1 MGRYWPYLVLLLP
14 PLFWAGNFI
23 VGRAFSA
30 ELGAITMSFYRWL
43 LALCL
48 LAPFAY
54 SRVRQELPIILN
66 HLPILTVLALLS
78 VASFN
83 VLLYLGLRDTEATN
97 ALLINSSIPVWIVL
111 FGVLFYNDS
120 LTLRRGLGILVS
132 LLGVS
137 FLIFSGQSQGL
148 TVNPGDLWVI
158 SSSIGWALY
167 SLTLRKKPS
176 GLSGLGFLAYIV
188 LFGVCFN
195 GLLLAINPLDEA
207 PLPITLDTLY
217 AVGYVAIFASL
228 GAYVCWNYGVGQLG
242 AQVAGQYIHL
252 MPFYGVLLASLFLN
266 ESLSYH
272 HWVAGGLIA
281 TGLILALRQ
290 SPHALASKSN

>member
-1 MGRYWPYLVLLLP
+1 MGRSWPYLVLLLP

-148 TVNPGDLWVI
+148 TVNPGDLWVM

-176 GLSGLGFLAYIV
+176 DLSGLGFLGYIV

-207 PLPITLDTLY
+207 PLPMTLDTLY

>member
-1 MGRYWPYLVLLLP
+1 MGRSWPYLVLFLP

-111 FGVLFYNDS
+111 FGVLFYDDS

-137 FLIFSGQSQGL
+137 FLIFSGQSQRL

-176 GLSGLGFLAYIV
+176 DLSGLGFLAYIV

-195 GLLLAINPLDEA
+195 GLLLAINPLNEA
-207 PLPITLDTLY
+207 PLPMTLDTLY

-290 SPHALASKSN
+290 PPHALASKSN

>member
-1 MGRYWPYLVLLLP
+1 MGRSWPYLVLLLP

-54 SRVRQELPIILN
+54 SRVRQELPVVLN

-137 FLIFSGQSQGL
+137 FLIFSGQSQRL
-148 TVNPGDLWVI
+148 TVNPGDLWVM

-176 GLSGLGFLAYIV
+176 DLSGLGFLGYIV

-195 GLLLAINPLDEA
+195 GLLLAINPLNEA
-207 PLPITLDTLY
+207 PLPMTLDTLY

-252 MPFYGVLLASLFLN
+252 MPFYGVLLAWLLRS
-266 ESLSYH
+266 ESRSYLH
-272 HWVAGGLIA
+272 CVAGALIG
-281 TGLILALRQ
+281 TGLILA
-290 SPHALASKSN
+290 AS

>member
-1 MGRYWPYLVLLLP
+1 MGRSWPYLVLLLP

-54 SRVRQELPIILN
+54 SRVRQELPIILS

-148 TVNPGDLWVI
+148 TVNPGDLWVM

-176 GLSGLGFLAYIV
+176 DLSGLGFLAYIV

-207 PLPITLDTLY
+207 PLPMTLDTLY

>member
-137 FLIFSGQSQGL
+137 FLIFSGHSQGL

-207 PLPITLDTLY
+207 PLPMTLVTLY

>member
-1 MGRYWPYLVLLLP
+1 MGRSWPYLVLLLP

-23 VGRAFSA
+23 VGRAVSA

-66 HLPILTVLALLS
+66 HLTILTVLALLS

-111 FGVLFYNDS
+111 FGVLFYDDS

-137 FLIFSGQSQGL
+137 FLIFSGQSQRL

-176 GLSGLGFLAYIV
+176 DLSGLGFLAYIV

-207 PLPITLDTLY
+207 PLPMTLDTLY

>member
-1 MGRYWPYLVLLLP
+1 MGRSWPYLVLLLP

-111 FGVLFYNDS
+111 FGVLFYDDS

-137 FLIFSGQSQGL
+137 FLIFSGQSQRL

-176 GLSGLGFLAYIV
+176 DLSGLGFLAYIV

-207 PLPITLDTLY
+207 PLPMTLDTLY

>member
-1 MGRYWPYLVLLLP
+1 MGRSWPYLVLLLP

-54 SRVRQELPIILN
+54 SRVRQELPIILS

-148 TVNPGDLWVI
+148 TVNPGDLWVM

-176 GLSGLGFLAYIV
+176 DLSGLGFLAYIV

-195 GLLLAINPLDEA
+195 GLLLAINPLNEA
-207 PLPITLDTLY
+207 PLPMTLDTLY

>member
-1 MGRYWPYLVLLLP
+1 MGRSWPYLVLLLP

-83 VLLYLGLRDTEATN
+83 ILLYLGLRDTEATN

-111 FGVLFYNDS
+111 FGVLFYDDS

-137 FLIFSGQSQGL
+137 FLIFSGQSQRL

-176 GLSGLGFLAYIV
+176 DLSGLGFLAYIV

-195 GLLLAINPLDEA
+195 GLLLAINPLNEA
-207 PLPITLDTLY
+207 PLPMTLDTLY

>member
-120 LTLRRGLGILVS
+120 LTLRRELGILVS

-207 PLPITLDTLY
+207 PLPMTLDTLY

>member
-1 MGRYWPYLVLLLP
+1 MGRSWPYLVLLLP

-54 SRVRQELPIILN
+54 SRVRQELPVILN
-66 HLPILTVLALLS
+66 HLPILTMLALLS

-97 ALLINSSIPVWIVL
+97 ALLINSSSPVWIVL
-111 FGVLFYNDS
+111 FGVLFYDDS

-137 FLIFSGQSQGL
+137 FLIFSGQSQRL

-176 GLSGLGFLAYIV
+176 DLSGLGFLAYIV

-207 PLPITLDTLY
+207 SLPMTLDTLY

>member
-137 FLIFSGQSQGL
+137 FLIFSGQSQRL

-207 PLPITLDTLY
+207 PLPMTLDTLY

>member
-1 MGRYWPYLVLLLP
+1 MGRSWPYLVLLLP

-132 LLGVS
+132 SLGVS

-148 TVNPGDLWVI
+148 TVNPGDLWVM

-176 GLSGLGFLAYIV
+176 DLSGLGFLAYIV
-188 LFGVCFN
+188 HFGVCFN
-195 GLLLAINPLDEA
+195 GLLLAINPLNEA
-207 PLPITLDTLY
+207 PLPMTLDTLY

>member
-1 MGRYWPYLVLLLP
+1 MGRSWPYLVLLFP

-207 PLPITLDTLY
+207 PLPMTLDTLY

>member
-1 MGRYWPYLVLLLP
+1 MGRSWPYLVLLLP

-137 FLIFSGQSQGL
+137 FLIFSGQSQRL

-176 GLSGLGFLAYIV
+176 DLSGLGFLAYIV

-207 PLPITLDTLY
+207 PLPMTLDTLY

>member
-1 MGRYWPYLVLLLP
+1 MGRSWPYLVLLLP

-54 SRVRQELPIILN
+54 SRVRQELPVVLN

-111 FGVLFYNDS
+111 FGVLFYDDS

-137 FLIFSGQSQGL
+137 FLIFSGQSQRL

-176 GLSGLGFLAYIV
+176 DLSGLGFLAYIV

-195 GLLLAINPLDEA
+195 GLLLAINPLNEA
-207 PLPITLDTLY
+207 PLPMTLDTLY

>member
-1 MGRYWPYLVLLLP
+1 MGRSWPYLVLLLP

-97 ALLINSSIPVWIVL
+97 ALLINSSIPVWIVF

-207 PLPITLDTLY
+207 PLPMTLDTLY

>member
-167 SLTLRKKPS
+167 SLTLRKKTS

-207 PLPITLDTLY
+207 PLPMTLDTLY

>member
-1 MGRYWPYLVLLLP
+1 MGRSWPYLVLLLP

-137 FLIFSGQSQGL
+137 FLIFSGQSQRL

-207 PLPITLDTLY
+207 PLPMTLDTLY

-242 AQVAGQYIHL
+242 VQVAGQYIHL

>member
-54 SRVRQELPIILN
+54 SRVRQELPIILS

-111 FGVLFYNDS
+111 FGVLFYSDS

-137 FLIFSGQSQGL
+137 FLIFSGQSQRL

-207 PLPITLDTLY
+207 PLPMTLDTLY

>member
-1 MGRYWPYLVLLLP
+1 MGRSWPYLVLLLP

-66 HLPILTVLALLS
+66 HLPILTVLAMLS

-111 FGVLFYNDS
+111 FGVLFYDDS

-137 FLIFSGQSQGL
+137 FLIFSGQSQRL

-176 GLSGLGFLAYIV
+176 DLSGLGFLAYIV

-195 GLLLAINPLDEA
+195 GLLLAINPLNEA
-207 PLPITLDTLY
+207 PLPMTLDTLY

>member
-1 MGRYWPYLVLLLP
+1 MGRSWPYLVLLLP
-14 PLFWAGNFI
+14 PLFLAGNFI

-111 FGVLFYNDS
+111 FGVLFYDDS

-137 FLIFSGQSQGL
+137 FLIFSGQSQRL

-176 GLSGLGFLAYIV
+176 DLSGLGFLAYIV

-195 GLLLAINPLDEA
+195 GLLLAINPLNEA
-207 PLPITLDTLY
+207 PLPMTLDTLY

-252 MPFYGVLLASLFLN
+252 MPFYGVLLASLYLN

>member
-1 MGRYWPYLVLLLP
+1 MGRSWPYLVLLLP

-195 GLLLAINPLDEA
+195 GLLLAINPLNKA
-207 PLPITLDTLY
+207 PLPMTLDTLY

>member
-1 MGRYWPYLVLLLP
+1 MGRTWPYLVLLLP

-23 VGRAFSA
+23 VGRVFASD
-30 ELGAITMSFYRWL
+30 LGAITMSFYRWL
-43 LALCL
+43 FALCL
-48 LAPFAY
+48 LVPFAFKT
-54 SRVRQELPIILN
+54 VRSELPIIVK
-66 HLPILTVLALLS
+66 HLPILTTLALLS

-111 FGVLFYNDS
+111 FGVLFYGDNLS
-120 LTLRRGLGILVS
+120 ARRGAGILVS
-132 LLGVS
+132 LIGVAY
-137 FLIFSGQSQGL
+137 LILSGQSNHL

-167 SLTLRKKPS
+167 SLSLRKKPS
-176 GLSGLGFLAYIV
+176 ELSGLGFLAYIV
-188 LFGVCFN
+188 FFGVCFN
-195 GLLLAINPLDEA
+195 GVLLSINPLDEQPI
-207 PLPITLDTLY
+207 PLTLNTLY

-252 MPFYGVLLASLFLN
+252 MPFYGVILAYIFLN
-266 ESLSYH
+266 ESLTSN
-272 HWVAGGLIA
+272 HWISGALIA
-281 TGLILALRQ
+281 AGLFLALRQ
-290 SPHALASKSN
+290 PKYAMASKPN

>member
-1 MGRYWPYLVLLLP
+1 MGRSWPYLVLLLP

-148 TVNPGDLWVI
+148 TVNPGDLWVM

-195 GLLLAINPLDEA
+195 GLLLAINPLNEA
-207 PLPITLDTLY
+207 PLPMTLDTLY

>member
-207 PLPITLDTLY
+207 PLPMTPDTLY

>member
-1 MGRYWPYLVLLLP
+1 MSRTWPYLVLLLP

-23 VGRAFSA
+23 VGRAFASD
-30 ELGAITMSFYRWL
+30 LGAITMSFYRWL
-43 LALCL
+43 FALCL
-48 LAPFAY
+48 LLPFAFQT
-54 SRVRQELPIILN
+54 VRRELPVIIN
-66 HLPILTVLALLS
+66 NLPILTILALLS

-111 FGVLFYNDS
+111 FGVLFFKD
-120 LTLRRGLGILVS
+120 TLSARRGAGILVS
-132 LLGVS
+132 LIGVAY
-137 FLIFSGQSQGL
+137 LILSGQSDHF

-176 GLSGLGFLAYIV
+176 ELSGLGFLAYIV
-188 LFGVCFN
+188 FFGVFFN
-195 GLLLAINPLDEA
+195 GLLLSLNPLNEPPI
-207 PLPITLDTLY
+207 PLTLDTLY

-252 MPFYGVLLASLFLN
+252 MPFYGVILAYIFLN
-266 ESLSYH
+266 ESLTPN
-272 HWVAGGLIA
+272 HWISGALIA
-281 TGLILALRQ
+281 TGLFLALRQ
-290 SPHALASKSN
+290 PNHAMASKSN

>member
-1 MGRYWPYLVLLLP
+1 MGRSWPYLVLLLP

-111 FGVLFYNDS
+111 FGVLFYDDS

-137 FLIFSGQSQGL
+137 FLIFSGQSQRL
-148 TVNPGDLWVI
+148 TVNPGDLWVM

-176 GLSGLGFLAYIV
+176 DLSGLGFLAYIV

-207 PLPITLDTLY
+207 PLPMTLDTLY

>member
-1 MGRYWPYLVLLLP
+1 MGRSWPYLVLLLP

-83 VLLYLGLRDTEATN
+83 ILLYLGLRDTEATN

-132 LLGVS
+132 LFGVS

-176 GLSGLGFLAYIV
+176 DLSGLGFLGYIV

-207 PLPITLDTLY
+207 PLPMTLDTLY

>member
-1 MGRYWPYLVLLLP
+1 MGRSWPYLVLLLP

-54 SRVRQELPIILN
+54 SRVRQELPIILS

-148 TVNPGDLWVI
+148 TVNPGDLWVM

-176 GLSGLGFLAYIV
+176 DLSGLGFLAYIV

-207 PLPITLDTLY
+207 PLPMTLDTLY

-290 SPHALASKSN
+290 SPYALASKSN

>member
-207 PLPITLDTLY
+207 PLPMTLDTLY

-242 AQVAGQYIHL
+242 AQAAGQYIHL